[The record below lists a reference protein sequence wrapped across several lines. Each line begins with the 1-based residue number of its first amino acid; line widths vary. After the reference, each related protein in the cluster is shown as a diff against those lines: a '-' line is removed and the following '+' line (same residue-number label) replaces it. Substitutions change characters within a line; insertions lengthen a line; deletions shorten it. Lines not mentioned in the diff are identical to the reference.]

1 MAWHI
6 KTKISRKLFSVFFI
20 LVSLLGIVGM
30 VSVTAFMDGNDI
42 IRKIDEAAKISVV
55 SLMMKKCLGDNP
67 GEMDY
72 NVYSIG
78 ETQDAEYLKTTDIE
92 AGPWFQKI
100 SGAGVT
106 DGKVSGCSA
115 DKVGGGRSVP
125 EIFANYMLGGYD
137 KYMSEI
143 VCGKYANYQY
153 SAQSL
158 DGGWLYNYEGR
169 AFIPW
174 DSTNEAEPADCM
186 SAPDFRI
193 TKDSYAMNSVFE
205 HVYNDYKDSA
215 DNEYLAD
222 WDSIGLSGAVLYRV
236 MYNDFAAGCGPDIG
250 GQAADSLSGKAV
262 SVDYNGGTF
271 GLVAMTEFPTTIQ
284 YKTLRYDTI
293 YNPKSQGMYCGEILQ
308 DMGNYFEAYADA
320 IIGELRSFCRREI
333 EKGVAEEIEKNA
345 DLIIA
350 LENKYSGIKNKY
362 DEWWGKWYADTNN
375 KTRFDTYSDVSG
387 ALDWINY
394 YQYDDNNKQDLIDYA
409 TYRAYKTK
417 WGNISDRDDDSF
429 MKETDKGGYI
439 CNPDMGVE
447 FDVTITEPSD
457 PGETD
462 YEQDACYGASGSLS
476 WIVCP
481 VMQKLGGALDW
492 VYDEMVEPFLKVNK
506 GLLSGSEGTREAWGV
521 VVGFANLAVVIFI
534 LIIIFSQLTGVGI
547 DNYGIKKSLPKVVIA
562 AVLINF
568 SFVICQVA
576 VDISNIVGNGL
587 NSTLSDISVGNSYEC
602 TPSGGGS
609 GLTLSGDNGSEE
621 CVPMSSGS
629 SEQAGMFKTMFNV
642 AAGGLIGVGVASV
655 VSSVLSTGFLAGFLI
670 PILLLLVTAVIAVL
684 FFFVLLGMRQA
695 GVVILVVLSPLALAC
710 YMLPNMKKYYDKWF
724 KVFSGLLLV
733 YPICG
738 LLIGGGQLT
747 SKIILSASTNYMT
760 YFVGCVLMVTPF
772 FLIPS
777 LLKGSFA
784 AMGNIGAKVSGLG
797 KSFGS
802 KGRSSLDRG
811 IKNSNRYQQ
820 RVKENQERQ
829 ALRRANRI
837 KNGVFGVGGLG
848 NRAHLNRR
856 QQRRLMAAGQ
866 VIAADQSKTRKAYE
880 EQFAELNGSDLATEV
895 DNAGRWIDGPD
906 GDQKMAALITALNKA
921 GKEEKVFELLD
932 AHSGKAAMK
941 STAVR
946 SALIGSGNFLQ
957 TAYGKRKE
965 EKTFSEF
972 KNAASKGLADY
983 IKDNGVKDMD
993 KDSLKYINESGL
1005 GGIVSSEMVKN
1016 GAISASSPKVR
1027 EQFNKMLEGQI
1038 NNISDLSNLKLT
1050 ANDLSTMD
1058 DTTAGVILNK
1068 VKKLPGIADENAA
1081 KLAIQNAL
1089 QTQIASAR
1097 SNEQA
1102 MSKISPDGAVHDV
1115 FFSGAPTPTPP
1126 PPAPGPTPPTPP
1138 TPTAYGGGGGYGT
1151 DTSAWD

>member
-1 MAWHI
+1 MTRR
-6 KTKISRKLFSVFFI
+6 TKINFKQKILSIFFV
-20 LVSLLGIVGM
+20 LVSLTSIVGM
-30 VSVTAFMDGNDI
+30 VGVTAIDVDANEVI
-42 IRKIDEAAKISVV
+42 NKIDNAAKVWMIASTMKRCLSDIDEDERDMDEVKQAEFLDTEDIVV
-55 SLMMKKCLGDNP
+55 
-67 GEMDY
+67 
-72 NVYSIG
+72 
-78 ETQDAEYLKTTDIE
+78 
-92 AGPWFQKI
+92 GPWFENLVGAEVDNGKI
-100 SGAGVT
+100 SGCA
-106 DGKVSGCSA
+106 A
-115 DKVGGGRSVP
+115 DEVGGGKSMP
-125 EIFANYMLGGYD
+125 QIFARYILGDEG

-143 VCGKYANYQY
+143 VCGNRDVFNPVTKGSGVTVENCM
-153 SAQSL
+153 
-158 DGGWLYNYEGR
+158 
-169 AFIPW
+169 
-174 DSTNEAEPADCM
+174 EAEAFDIDPAKVGNVFKKYYDEYV
-186 SAPDFRI
+186 
-193 TKDSYAMNSVFE
+193 DSQNNGYLVKWDEIGSIPGAFGYRVG
-205 HVYNDYKDSA
+205 YNDYMVGCAPGITGVAIADDNKLSA
-215 DNEYLAD
+215 NT
-222 WDSIGLSGAVLYRV
+222 
-236 MYNDFAAGCGPDIG
+236 
-250 GQAADSLSGKAV
+250 V
-262 SVDYNGGTF
+262 SVNYADGTF
-271 GLVAMTEFPTTIQ
+271 GRI
-284 YKTLRYDTI
+284 DTI
-293 YNPKSQGMYCGEILQ
+293 KLPTGEKTKKTDYYTVYGRNDSGLKCGEIAFY
-308 DMGNYFEAYADA
+308 GISGFA
-320 IIGELRSFCRREI
+320 
-333 EKGVAEEIEKNA
+333 
-345 DLIIA
+345 
-350 LENKYSGIKNKY
+350 NKYSEAIVRNLASFCKRELVPTIDENIANAKEVLRPFYDQQYGNGGWSWEEATHTYFSSIERDKSAKEAWDYLNVWGLSSANALNDWIFINRINRKSVPVGYGIKSDY
-362 DEWWGKWYADTNN
+362 DTEAIN
-375 KTRFDTYSDVSG
+375 SG
-387 ALDWINY
+387 WECRGDA
-394 YQYDDNNKQDLIDYA
+394 
-409 TYRAYKTK
+409 
-417 WGNISDRDDDSF
+417 
-429 MKETDKGGYI
+429 
-439 CNPDMGVE
+439 GVE
-447 FDVTITEPSD
+447 IGVIIDEPSEPD
-457 PGETD
+457 ETN
-462 YEQDACYGASGSLS
+462 YEQDACYSASGSLS

-642 AAGGLIGVGVASV
+642 AAGGLIGVGVVSV
-655 VSSVLSTGFLAGFLI
+655 VSNVLSTGFLAGFLI

-710 YMLPNMKKYYDKWF
+710 YMLPNTKRYYDKWF
-724 KVFSGLLLV
+724 KAFSGLLLV

-760 YFVGCVLMVTPF
+760 YFVGCVLMVAPF

-880 EQFAELNGSDLATEV
+880 EQFAELNGSDLATEA

-941 STAVR
+941 STAVS

-993 KDSLKYINESGL
+993 KDSLKHINESGL

-1027 EQFNKMLEGQI
+1027 DQFNKMLEGQI

-1058 DTTAGVILNK
+1058 DTTAKTILNK
-1068 VKKLPGIADENAA
+1068 VKNLPGVADENAA

-1115 FFSGAPTPTPP
+1115 FFSGVPTPTSTSS
-1126 PPAPGPTPPTPP
+1126 APGSTPSTPS